1 MATLRS
7 RISGLGTYVPPD
19 GLMTNEDLQRFMDTD
34 PEWISQRSG
43 IQTRYWAKQDTTTSV
58 SSLAVPACEQALRD
72 AGLEKEEL
80 DLIVF
85 ATLSPD
91 ASFPGSACF
100 LQAKLDVPEIPALD
114 VRQQCTGFLY
124 GLSIADLY
132 VRAGIYRHVLLVG
145 AEMQSKCLDK
155 TTRGRDMSVLFGD
168 GAGAVVVS
176 ATEVENDDPRSSRE
190 SFVISLRV
198 VADGRF
204 AGDLLWRSPGTS
216 NRTWNPI
223 ELVTERESYPQMNGR
238 TVFQHAVKRMPE
250 VTLEVLGTHGLAP
263 GDVDLFVNHQANLR
277 INDKFAEALGVPKE
291 RVFNT
296 IERYGNTTA
305 ATIPLGLA
313 DAVREGRL
321 ERGML
326 VASAA
331 FGAGFTWGASLLRW

>member
-7 RISGLGTYVPPD
+7 RIAGIGTHLPQD
-19 GLMTNEDLQRFMDTD
+19 GLVTNEDLQRYMDTD
-34 PEWISQRSG
+34 PSWILQRSG
-43 IQTRYWAKQDTTTSV
+43 IQTRYWSKPDTTTSV
-58 SSLAVPACEQALRD
+58 SSLSVPACEAALAD
-72 AGLEKEEL
+72 AGIGKEDV

-100 LQAKLDVPEIPALD
+100 LQAKLDVPDIPALD

-132 VRAGIYRHVLLVG
+132 VRAGIYRNVLLVG

-155 TTRGRDMSVLFGD
+155 TTRGRDMTVLFGD

-176 ATEVENDDPRSSRE
+176 AAEVRDEDPRASRE
-190 SFVISLRV
+190 SFVIDHELH
-198 VADGRF
+198 ADGRF

-216 NRTWNPI
+216 NRIWNPA

-250 VTLEVLGTHGLAP
+250 VTLSLLRKHGLGP
-263 GDVDLFVNHQANLR
+263 QDVDLYVNHQANLR
-277 INDKFAEALGVPKE
+277 INDKFAEALGVAPE

-296 IERYGNTTA
+296 IHKYGNTTA

-313 DAVREGRL
+313 DAVEEGRL

-326 VASAA
+326 VATAA